1 MGIKKLQ
8 NLFKPSGPKKQNYS
22 ATGTST
28 ERIPAQRNDGKAQSI
43 RDKAEIESY
52 VKSINGKL
60 KEKDMDKKA
69 AQILDQWM
77 NQKK

>member
-8 NLFKPSGPKKQNYS
+8 NLFKPTGPKKQNIS
-22 ATGTST
+22 AAGTST
-28 ERIPAQRNDGKAQSI
+28 ERIPTPKNDGKSQSI

-52 VKSINGKL
+52 IKSINEKL
-60 KEKDMDKKA
+60 KDKDMAKKA
-69 AQILDQWM
+69 AQILDQWI

>member
-8 NLFKPSGPKKQNYS
+8 NLFKPSGPKKQNIS

-28 ERIPAQRNDGKAQSI
+28 ERMPVPKIDGKAQAI

-52 VKSINGKL
+52 IKSINGKL
-60 KEKDMDKKA
+60 KEKDMAKKA
-69 AQILDQWM
+69 AQILDQWI